1 MEELPQTF
9 EETFQEEPSQEQEQ
23 EEQEA
28 AAEEEPFQEVRKRG
42 RPRMTPEQKKEAK
55 LARAKLKVVVSNN
68 EPAKE
73 PKPTKPKIIERVVRE
88 YVEVP
93 VPAVQQQQ
101 SPFESITNVLRSRV
115 VSDYERKKQQW
126 ASFQLI

>member
-1 MEELPQTF
+1 MEELPQI
-9 EETFQEEPSQEQEQ
+9 EETFQETQEQEEPSQEQE
-23 EEQEA
+23 EQPDE
-28 AAEEEPFQEVRKRG
+28 QEVRKRG

-55 LARAKLKVVVSNN
+55 AARAKLKVVAN
-68 EPAKE
+68 PIPKKE
-73 PKPTKPKIIERVVRE
+73 PKPKVIERVVRE

-93 VPAVQQQQ
+93 VPAQQQ